1 MRIRR
6 LSEGLVNR
14 IAAGEVVE
22 RPASV
27 VKELVENALD
37 AGARHIDVVFH
48 GGGKTLIRVS
58 DDGSG
63 MDAEELDLAVE
74 RHATSKLAD
83 EALIRITTLGFRGEA
98 LPSIGAVA
106 RLRIVSR
113 PQGGPNAHEIC
124 VEAGVKDQVRPAAR
138 RRGSEVEVRDL
149 FHAVP
154 ARLKFLKAERS
165 ETAEAADVVRRLAM
179 AHPEAAFTFT
189 AAGGQLVDL
198 AQQSMAQRI
207 GEIMGRE
214 FMASAVTL
222 DEEREGLRLTGHA
235 GLPTYHRPQASHL
248 YLFVN
253 GRPVRD
259 RLMAG
264 AVRGAYADL
273 MMRGRYPAAALFI
286 SCPPEMVDV
295 NVHPAKAE
303 VRFRDAGLVR
313 SLIIGSIRRA
323 IVAAGPRSTARLTV
337 GTLGAMRPMVMA
349 AGEARRGAALLA
361 SAPLVGVAEEPE
373 PFLGFGEPA
382 ADHASRLAPPEDSF
396 VDRPLGAARAQL
408 HDTYI
413 LAQTRG
419 GMVIVDAHAAHER
432 LTLEK
437 LKAEHAARG
446 IVRQPLL
453 VPEVVDLDPFAAECL
468 AGDAALVAE
477 AGLVLE
483 RFGPGAVIVREVPAV
498 LAGRGIA
505 DLVKDLA
512 SDSMAGEQGRAL
524 AERLDRVFATVACH
538 GSVRAGRRL
547 HIAEMDALLREMEST
562 PNSGQCNHGRPTFV
576 ELKLGDLDRLF
587 GRK

>member
-6 LSEGLVNR
+6 LSEGIVNR

-37 AGARHIDVVFH
+37 AGARHIDIVFH
-48 GGGKTLIRVS
+48 GGGRTLIRVS

-63 MDAEELDLAVE
+63 MDADELDLAVE

-113 PQGGPNAHEIC
+113 RDGQSNGHEIC
-124 VEAGVKDQVRPAAR
+124 LEAGVKDQVRPAAR
-138 RRGSEVEVRDL
+138 GRGSEVEVRDL

-165 ETAEAADVVRRLAM
+165 ETAEAAETVRRLAM
-179 AHPEAAFTFT
+179 AHPEVAFTFN

-198 AQQSMAQRI
+198 VRQSAEQRI
-207 GEIMGRE
+207 GEIMGRD
-214 FMASAVTL
+214 FLASAVAL
-222 DEEREGLRLTGHA
+222 DQERDGVRLEGYA

-248 YLFVN
+248 HLFVN

-259 RLMAG
+259 RLMAS

-273 MMRGRYPAAALFI
+273 MMRGRHPAAALFI
-286 SCPPEMVDV
+286 LCPPEMVDV

-303 VRFRDAGLVR
+303 VRFRDPALVR
-313 SLIIGSIRRA
+313 SLIIGSVRHA
-323 IVAAGPRSTARLTV
+323 IAAAGPRSTSRLAA
-337 GTLGAMRPMVMA
+337 GAFGAMRPMGMA
-349 AGEARRGAALLA
+349 IEARHGTAILA
-361 SAPLVGVAEEPE
+361 SAPLPGLAEEQQ
-373 PFLGFGEPA
+373 PFIGFQEPA
-382 ADHASRLAPPEDSF
+382 ADHGPPLAPPEEAS

-413 LAQTRG
+413 LAQTRAG
-419 GMVIVDAHAAHER
+419 LVIVDAHAAHER
-432 LTLEK
+432 LTLER
-437 LKAEHAARG
+437 LKAEQAARAV
-446 IVRQPLL
+446 VRQPLL
-453 VPEVVDLDPFAAECL
+453 VPEVVDLEPLAAECL
-468 AGDAALVAE
+468 ARDAGMLAE
-477 AGLVLE
+477 AGLALE
-483 RFGPGAVIVREVPAV
+483 RFGRGAVIVREVPAA

-505 DLVKDLA
+505 DLVRDLA
-512 SDSMAGEQGRAL
+512 SDSMAGEEGRSL
-524 AERLDRVFATVACH
+524 TERLDRVLATIACH

-547 HIAEMDALLREMEST
+547 HLSEMDALLREMEVT

-576 ELKLGDLDRLF
+576 ELKLSDLERLF

>member
-6 LSEGLVNR
+6 LSEGIVNR

-37 AGARHIDVVFH
+37 AGARHIDIVFH
-48 GGGKTLIRVS
+48 GGGRTLIRVS

-63 MDAEELDLAVE
+63 MDADELDLAVE

-113 PQGGPNAHEIC
+113 RDGQSNGHEIC
-124 VEAGVKDQVRPAAR
+124 LEAGVKDQVRPAAR
-138 RRGSEVEVRDL
+138 GRGSEVEVRDL
-149 FHAVP
+149 FHVVP

-165 ETAEAADVVRRLAM
+165 ETAEAAETVRRLAM
-179 AHPEAAFTFT
+179 AHPEVAFTFN

-198 AQQSMAQRI
+198 VRQTAEQRI
-207 GEIMGRE
+207 GEIMGRD
-214 FMASAVTL
+214 FLASAVAL
-222 DEEREGLRLTGHA
+222 DQERDGVRLEGYA

-248 YLFVN
+248 HLFVN

-259 RLMAG
+259 RLMAS

-273 MMRGRYPAAALFI
+273 MMRGRHPAAALFI
-286 SCPPEMVDV
+286 LCPPEMVDV

-303 VRFRDAGLVR
+303 VRFRDPALVR
-313 SLIIGSIRRA
+313 SLIIGSVRHA
-323 IVAAGPRSTARLTV
+323 IAASGPRSTSRLAA
-337 GTLGAMRPMVMA
+337 GAFGAMRPMGMA
-349 AGEARRGAALLA
+349 IEARHGTAILA
-361 SAPLVGVAEEPE
+361 SAPLPGLAEEQQ
-373 PFLGFGEPA
+373 PFIGFQEPA
-382 ADHASRLAPPEDSF
+382 ADHGPPLAPPEEAS

-413 LAQTRG
+413 LAQTRAG
-419 GMVIVDAHAAHER
+419 LVIVDAHAAHER
-432 LTLEK
+432 LTLER
-437 LKAEHAARG
+437 LKAEQAARG
-446 IVRQPLL
+446 VVRQPLL
-453 VPEVVDLDPFAAECL
+453 VPEVVDLEPLAAECL
-468 AGDAALVAE
+468 ARDAGILAE
-477 AGLVLE
+477 AGLALE
-483 RFGPGAVIVREVPAV
+483 RFGRGAVIVREVPAA

-505 DLVKDLA
+505 DLVRDLA
-512 SDSMAGEQGRAL
+512 SDSMAGEEGRSL
-524 AERLDRVFATVACH
+524 TERLDRVLATIACH

-547 HIAEMDALLREMEST
+547 HLSEMDALLREMEVT

-576 ELKLGDLDRLF
+576 ELKLSDLERLF

>member
-6 LSEGLVNR
+6 LSEGIVNR

-22 RPASV
+22 GPASV

-37 AGARHIDVVFH
+37 AGARHIDIVFH
-48 GGGKTLIRVS
+48 GGGRTLIRVS

-63 MDAEELDLAVE
+63 MDADELDLAVE

-113 PQGGPNAHEIC
+113 RDGQPNGHEIC
-124 VEAGVKDQVRPAAR
+124 LEAGVKDQVRPAAR
-138 RRGSEVEVRDL
+138 GRGSEVEVRDL
-149 FHAVP
+149 FHVVP

-165 ETAEAADVVRRLAM
+165 ETAEAAETVRRLAM
-179 AHPEAAFTFT
+179 AHPEVAFTFN

-198 AQQSMAQRI
+198 VRQSAEQRI
-207 GEIMGRE
+207 GEIMGRD
-214 FMASAVTL
+214 FLASAVAL
-222 DEEREGLRLTGHA
+222 DQERDGVRLEGYA

-248 YLFVN
+248 HLFVN

-259 RLMAG
+259 RLMAS

-273 MMRGRYPAAALFI
+273 MMRGRHPAAALFI
-286 SCPPEMVDV
+286 LCPPEMVDV

-303 VRFRDAGLVR
+303 VRFRDPALVR
-313 SLIIGSIRRA
+313 SLIIGSVRHA
-323 IVAAGPRSTARLTV
+323 IAAAGPRSTSRLAA
-337 GTLGAMRPMVMA
+337 GAFGAMRPMGMA
-349 AGEARRGAALLA
+349 IEARHGTAILA
-361 SAPLVGVAEEPE
+361 SAPLPGLAEEQQ
-373 PFLGFGEPA
+373 PFIGFQEPA
-382 ADHASRLAPPEDSF
+382 ADHGPPFAPPEEAS

-413 LAQTRG
+413 LAQTRAG
-419 GMVIVDAHAAHER
+419 LVIVDAHAAHER
-432 LTLEK
+432 LTLER
-437 LKAEHAARG
+437 LKAEQAARG
-446 IVRQPLL
+446 VVRQPLL
-453 VPEVVDLDPFAAECL
+453 VPEVVDLEPLAAECL
-468 AGDAALVAE
+468 ARDAGILAE
-477 AGLVLE
+477 AGLALE
-483 RFGPGAVIVREVPAV
+483 RFGRGAVIVREVPAA

-505 DLVKDLA
+505 DLVRDLA
-512 SDSMAGEQGRAL
+512 SDSMAGEEGRSL
-524 AERLDRVFATVACH
+524 TERLDRVLATIACH

-547 HIAEMDALLREMEST
+547 HLSEMDALLREMEVT

-576 ELKLGDLDRLF
+576 ELKLSDLERLF

>member
-6 LSEGLVNR
+6 LSEGIVNR

-37 AGARHIDVVFH
+37 AGARHIDIVFH
-48 GGGKTLIRVS
+48 GGGRTLIRVS

-63 MDAEELDLAVE
+63 MDADELDLAVE

-113 PQGGPNAHEIC
+113 RDGQSNGHEIC
-124 VEAGVKDQVRPAAR
+124 LEAGVKDQVRPAAR
-138 RRGSEVEVRDL
+138 GRGSEVEVRDL
-149 FHAVP
+149 FHVVP

-165 ETAEAADVVRRLAM
+165 ETAEAAETVRRLAM
-179 AHPEAAFTFT
+179 AHPEVAFTFN
-189 AAGGQLVDL
+189 AAGGQLVNL
-198 AQQSMAQRI
+198 VRQTAEQRI
-207 GEIMGRE
+207 GEIMGRD
-214 FMASAVTL
+214 FLASAVAL
-222 DEEREGLRLTGHA
+222 DQERDGVRLEGYA

-248 YLFVN
+248 HLFVN

-259 RLMAG
+259 RLMAS

-273 MMRGRYPAAALFI
+273 MMRGRHPAAALFI
-286 SCPPEMVDV
+286 LCPPEMVDV

-303 VRFRDAGLVR
+303 VRFRDPALVR
-313 SLIIGSIRRA
+313 SLIIGSVRHA
-323 IVAAGPRSTARLTV
+323 IAAAGPRSTSRLSA
-337 GTLGAMRPMVMA
+337 GAFGAMRPIGMA
-349 AGEARRGAALLA
+349 IEARHGTAILA
-361 SAPLVGVAEEPE
+361 SAPLPGLAEEQQ
-373 PFLGFGEPA
+373 PFIGFQEPA
-382 ADHASRLAPPEDSF
+382 ADHGPHLAPPEEAS

-413 LAQTRG
+413 LAQTRAG
-419 GMVIVDAHAAHER
+419 LVIVDAHAAHER
-432 LTLEK
+432 LTLER
-437 LKAEHAARG
+437 LKAEQAARG
-446 IVRQPLL
+446 VVRQPLL
-453 VPEVVDLDPFAAECL
+453 VPEVVDLEPLAAECL
-468 AGDAALVAE
+468 ARDAGMLAE
-477 AGLVLE
+477 AGLALE
-483 RFGPGAVIVREVPAV
+483 RFGRGAVIVREVPAA

-505 DLVKDLA
+505 DLVRDLA
-512 SDSMAGEQGRAL
+512 SDSMAGEEGRSL
-524 AERLDRVFATVACH
+524 TERLDRVLATIACH

-547 HIAEMDALLREMEST
+547 HLSEMDALLREMEVT

-576 ELKLGDLDRLF
+576 ELKLSDLERLF

>member
-6 LSEGLVNR
+6 LSEGIVNR

-37 AGARHIDVVFH
+37 AGARHIDIVFH
-48 GGGKTLIRVS
+48 GGGRTLIRVS

-63 MDAEELDLAVE
+63 MDADELDLAVE

-113 PQGGPNAHEIC
+113 RDGQSNGHEIC
-124 VEAGVKDQVRPAAR
+124 LEAGVKDQVRPAAR
-138 RRGSEVEVRDL
+138 GRGSEVEVRDL
-149 FHAVP
+149 FHVVP

-165 ETAEAADVVRRLAM
+165 ETAEAAETVRRLAM
-179 AHPEAAFTFT
+179 AHPEVAFTFN

-198 AQQSMAQRI
+198 VRQTAEQRI
-207 GEIMGRE
+207 GEIMGRD
-214 FMASAVTL
+214 FLASAVAL
-222 DEEREGLRLTGHA
+222 NQERDGVRLEGYA

-248 YLFVN
+248 HLFVN

-259 RLMAG
+259 RLMAS

-273 MMRGRYPAAALFI
+273 MMRGRHPAAALFI
-286 SCPPEMVDV
+286 LCPPEMVDV

-303 VRFRDAGLVR
+303 VRFRDPALVR
-313 SLIIGSIRRA
+313 SLIIGSVRHA
-323 IVAAGPRSTARLTV
+323 IAAAGPRSTSRLAA
-337 GTLGAMRPMVMA
+337 GAFGAMRPMGMA
-349 AGEARRGAALLA
+349 IEARHGTAILA
-361 SAPLVGVAEEPE
+361 SAPLPGLAEEQQ
-373 PFLGFGEPA
+373 PFIGFQEPA
-382 ADHASRLAPPEDSF
+382 ADHGPPLAPPEEAS

-413 LAQTRG
+413 LAQTRAG
-419 GMVIVDAHAAHER
+419 LVIVDAHAAHER
-432 LTLEK
+432 LTLER
-437 LKAEHAARG
+437 LKAEQAARG
-446 IVRQPLL
+446 VVRQPLL
-453 VPEVVDLDPFAAECL
+453 VPEVVDLEPLAAECL
-468 AGDAALVAE
+468 ARDAGILAE
-477 AGLVLE
+477 AGLALE
-483 RFGPGAVIVREVPAV
+483 RFGRGAVIVREVPAA

-505 DLVKDLA
+505 DLVRDLA
-512 SDSMAGEQGRAL
+512 SDSMAGEEGRSL
-524 AERLDRVFATVACH
+524 TERLDRVLATIACH

-547 HIAEMDALLREMEST
+547 HLSEMDALLREMEVT

-576 ELKLGDLDRLF
+576 ELKLSDLERLF

>member
-6 LSEGLVNR
+6 LSEGIVNR

-37 AGARHIDVVFH
+37 AGARHIDIVFH
-48 GGGKTLIRVS
+48 GGGRTLIRVS

-63 MDAEELDLAVE
+63 MDADELDLAVE

-113 PQGGPNAHEIC
+113 RDGQSNGHEIC
-124 VEAGVKDQVRPAAR
+124 LEAGVKDQVRPAAR
-138 RRGSEVEVRDL
+138 GRGSEVEVRDL
-149 FHAVP
+149 FHVVP

-165 ETAEAADVVRRLAM
+165 ETAEAAETVRRLAM
-179 AHPEAAFTFT
+179 AHPEVAFTFN

-198 AQQSMAQRI
+198 VRQTAEQRI
-207 GEIMGRE
+207 GEIMGRD
-214 FMASAVTL
+214 FLASAVAL
-222 DEEREGLRLTGHA
+222 NQERDGVRLEGYA

-248 YLFVN
+248 HLFVN

-259 RLMAG
+259 RLMAS

-273 MMRGRYPAAALFI
+273 MMRGRHPAAALFI
-286 SCPPEMVDV
+286 LCPPEMVDV

-303 VRFRDAGLVR
+303 VRFRDPALVR
-313 SLIIGSIRRA
+313 SLIIGSVRHA
-323 IVAAGPRSTARLTV
+323 IAASGPRSTSRLAA
-337 GTLGAMRPMVMA
+337 GAFGAMRPMGMA
-349 AGEARRGAALLA
+349 IEARHGTAILA
-361 SAPLVGVAEEPE
+361 SAPLPGLAEEQQ
-373 PFLGFGEPA
+373 PFIGFQEPA
-382 ADHASRLAPPEDSF
+382 ADHGPPLAPPEEAS

-413 LAQTRG
+413 LAQTRAG
-419 GMVIVDAHAAHER
+419 LVIVDAHAAHER
-432 LTLEK
+432 LTLER
-437 LKAEHAARG
+437 LKAEQAARG
-446 IVRQPLL
+446 VVRQPLL
-453 VPEVVDLDPFAAECL
+453 VPEVVDLEPLAAECL
-468 AGDAALVAE
+468 ARDVGILAE
-477 AGLVLE
+477 AGLALE
-483 RFGPGAVIVREVPAV
+483 RFGRGAVIVREVPAA

-505 DLVKDLA
+505 DLVRDLA
-512 SDSMAGEQGRAL
+512 SDSMAGEEGRSL
-524 AERLDRVFATVACH
+524 TERLDRVLATIACH

-547 HIAEMDALLREMEST
+547 HLSEMDALLREMEVT

-576 ELKLGDLDRLF
+576 ELKLSDLERLF

>member
-6 LSEGLVNR
+6 LSEGIVNR

-37 AGARHIDVVFH
+37 AGARHIDIVFH
-48 GGGKTLIRVS
+48 GGGRTLIRVS

-63 MDAEELDLAVE
+63 MDADELDLAVE

-113 PQGGPNAHEIC
+113 RDGQSNGHQIC
-124 VEAGVKDQVRPAAR
+124 LEAGVKDQVRPAAR
-138 RRGSEVEVRDL
+138 GRGSEVEVRDL
-149 FHAVP
+149 FHVVP

-165 ETAEAADVVRRLAM
+165 ETAEAAETVRRLAM
-179 AHPEAAFTFT
+179 AHPEVAFTFN

-198 AQQSMAQRI
+198 VRQSAEQRI
-207 GEIMGRE
+207 GEIMGRD
-214 FMASAVTL
+214 FLASAVAL
-222 DEEREGLRLTGHA
+222 DQERDGVRLEGYA

-248 YLFVN
+248 HLFVN

-259 RLMAG
+259 RLMAS

-273 MMRGRYPAAALFI
+273 MMRGRHPAAALFI
-286 SCPPEMVDV
+286 LCPPEMVDV

-303 VRFRDAGLVR
+303 VRFRDPALVR
-313 SLIIGSIRRA
+313 SLIIGSVRHA
-323 IVAAGPRSTARLTV
+323 IAAAGPRSTSRLAA
-337 GTLGAMRPMVMA
+337 GAFGAMRPMGMA
-349 AGEARRGAALLA
+349 IEARHGTAILA
-361 SAPLVGVAEEPE
+361 SAPLPGLAEEQQ
-373 PFLGFGEPA
+373 PFIGFQEPA
-382 ADHASRLAPPEDSF
+382 ADHGPPLAPPEEAS

-413 LAQTRG
+413 LAQTRAG
-419 GMVIVDAHAAHER
+419 LVIVDTHAAHER
-432 LTLEK
+432 LTLER
-437 LKAEHAARG
+437 LKAEQAARG
-446 IVRQPLL
+446 VVRQPLL
-453 VPEVVDLDPFAAECL
+453 VPEVVDLEPLAAECL
-468 AGDAALVAE
+468 ARDAGILAE
-477 AGLVLE
+477 AGLALE
-483 RFGPGAVIVREVPAV
+483 RFGRGAVIVREVPAA

-505 DLVKDLA
+505 DLVRDLA
-512 SDSMAGEQGRAL
+512 SDSMAGEEGRSL
-524 AERLDRVFATVACH
+524 TERLDRVLATIACH

-547 HIAEMDALLREMEST
+547 HLSEMDALLREMEVT

-576 ELKLGDLDRLF
+576 ELKLSDLERLF

>member
-6 LSEGLVNR
+6 LSEGIVNR

-37 AGARHIDVVFH
+37 AGARHIDIVFH
-48 GGGKTLIRVS
+48 GGGRTLIRVS

-63 MDAEELDLAVE
+63 MDADELDLAVE

-113 PQGGPNAHEIC
+113 RDGQPNGHEIC
-124 VEAGVKDQVRPAAR
+124 LEAGVKDQVRPAAR
-138 RRGSEVEVRDL
+138 GRGSEVEVRDL
-149 FHAVP
+149 FHVVP

-165 ETAEAADVVRRLAM
+165 ETAEAAETVRRLAM
-179 AHPEAAFTFT
+179 AHPEVAFTFN

-198 AQQSMAQRI
+198 VRQSAEQRI
-207 GEIMGRE
+207 GEIMGRD
-214 FMASAVTL
+214 FLVSAVAL
-222 DEEREGLRLTGHA
+222 DQERDGVRLEGYA

-248 YLFVN
+248 HLFVN

-259 RLMAG
+259 RLMAS

-273 MMRGRYPAAALFI
+273 MMRGRHPAAALFI
-286 SCPPEMVDV
+286 LCPPEMVDV

-303 VRFRDAGLVR
+303 VRFRDPALVR
-313 SLIIGSIRRA
+313 SLIIGSVRHA
-323 IVAAGPRSTARLTV
+323 IAAAGPRSTSRLAA
-337 GTLGAMRPMVMA
+337 GAFGAMRPMGMA
-349 AGEARRGAALLA
+349 IEARHGTAILA
-361 SAPLVGVAEEPE
+361 SAPLPGLAEEQQ
-373 PFLGFGEPA
+373 PFIGFQEPA
-382 ADHASRLAPPEDSF
+382 ADHGPPFAPPEEASL
-396 VDRPLGAARAQL
+396 DRPLGAARAQL

-413 LAQTRG
+413 LAQTRAG
-419 GMVIVDAHAAHER
+419 LVIVDAHAAHER
-432 LTLEK
+432 LTLER
-437 LKAEHAARG
+437 LKAEQAARG
-446 IVRQPLL
+446 VVRQPLL
-453 VPEVVDLDPFAAECL
+453 VPEVVDLEPLAAECL
-468 AGDAALVAE
+468 ARDAGILAE
-477 AGLVLE
+477 AGLALE
-483 RFGPGAVIVREVPAV
+483 RFGRGAVIVREVPAA

-505 DLVKDLA
+505 DLVRDLA
-512 SDSMAGEQGRAL
+512 SDSMAGEEGRSL
-524 AERLDRVFATVACH
+524 TERLDRVLATIACH

-547 HIAEMDALLREMEST
+547 HLSEMDALLREMEVT

-576 ELKLGDLDRLF
+576 ELKLSDLERLF

>member
-6 LSEGLVNR
+6 LSEGIVNR

-37 AGARHIDVVFH
+37 AGARHIDIVFH
-48 GGGKTLIRVS
+48 GGGRTLIRVS

-63 MDAEELDLAVE
+63 MDADELDLAVE

-113 PQGGPNAHEIC
+113 RDGQSNGHEIC
-124 VEAGVKDQVRPAAR
+124 LEAGVKDQVRPAAR
-138 RRGSEVEVRDL
+138 GRGSEVEVRDL
-149 FHAVP
+149 FHVVP

-165 ETAEAADVVRRLAM
+165 ETAEAAETVRRLAM
-179 AHPEAAFTFT
+179 AHPEVAFTFN

-198 AQQSMAQRI
+198 VRQSAEQRI
-207 GEIMGRE
+207 GEIMGRD
-214 FMASAVTL
+214 FLASAVAL
-222 DEEREGLRLTGHA
+222 DQERDGVRLEGYA

-248 YLFVN
+248 HLFVN

-259 RLMAG
+259 RLMAS

-273 MMRGRYPAAALFI
+273 MMRGRHPAAALFI
-286 SCPPEMVDV
+286 LCPPEMVDV

-303 VRFRDAGLVR
+303 VRFRDPALVR
-313 SLIIGSIRRA
+313 SLIIGSVRHA
-323 IVAAGPRSTARLTV
+323 IAAAGPRSTSRLAA
-337 GTLGAMRPMVMA
+337 GAFGAMRPMGMA
-349 AGEARRGAALLA
+349 IEARHGTAILA
-361 SAPLVGVAEEPE
+361 SAPLPGLAEEQQ
-373 PFLGFGEPA
+373 PFIGFQEPA
-382 ADHASRLAPPEDSF
+382 ADHGPPFAPPEEAS

-413 LAQTRG
+413 LAQTRAG
-419 GMVIVDAHAAHER
+419 LVIVDAHAAHER
-432 LTLEK
+432 LTLER
-437 LKAEHAARG
+437 LKAEQAARG
-446 IVRQPLL
+446 VVRQPLL
-453 VPEVVDLDPFAAECL
+453 VPEVVDLEPLAAECL
-468 AGDAALVAE
+468 ARDAGILAE
-477 AGLVLE
+477 AGLALE
-483 RFGPGAVIVREVPAV
+483 RFGRGAVIVREVPAA

-505 DLVKDLA
+505 DLVRDLA
-512 SDSMAGEQGRAL
+512 SDSMAGEEGRSL
-524 AERLDRVFATVACH
+524 TERLDRVLATIACH

-547 HIAEMDALLREMEST
+547 HLSEMDALLREMEVT

-576 ELKLGDLDRLF
+576 ELKLSDLERLF

>member
-6 LSEGLVNR
+6 LSEGIVNR

-37 AGARHIDVVFH
+37 ASARHIDIVFH

-63 MDAEELDLAVE
+63 MDADELDLAVE

-113 PQGGPNAHEIC
+113 PEGAANGHEIRL
-124 VEAGVKDQVRPAAR
+124 EAGVKDPVRPAAR
-138 RRGSEVEVRDL
+138 GRGSEVEVRDL

-179 AHPEAAFTFT
+179 AHPDVAFTFT

-198 AQQSMAQRI
+198 APQSLEQRI

-214 FMASAVTL
+214 FMASAVAL
-222 DEEREGLRLTGHA
+222 EQQREGLRLTGHA

-286 SCPPEMVDV
+286 SCSPEMVDV

-303 VRFRDAGLVR
+303 VRFRDPGLVR
-313 SLIIGSIRRA
+313 SLIVGAIRQA
-323 IVAAGPRSTARLTV
+323 IAAAGPRSTARLAA
-337 GTLGAMRPMVMA
+337 GTLGAMRPMAMA
-349 AGEARRGAALLA
+349 AEARHGAALLG
-361 SAPLVGVAEEPE
+361 SAPIFGLAEEPE
-373 PFLGFGEPA
+373 PFIGFQEPA
-382 ADHASRLAPPEDSF
+382 ADRGSLLAPPEESCL
-396 VDRPLGAARAQL
+396 DRPLGAARAQL

-432 LTLEK
+432 LTLER
-437 LKAEHAARG
+437 LKAERVARG
-446 IVRQPLL
+446 IARQPLL
-453 VPEVVDLDPFAAECL
+453 VPEVVDLDPLAAESL
-468 AGDAALVAE
+468 AGDAALLAE

-483 RFGPGAVIVREVPAV
+483 RFGPGAVIVREVPAA
-498 LAGRGIA
+498 LAGRGIG

-512 SDSMAGEQGRAL
+512 SDSMAGEEGRAL
-524 AERLDRVFATVACH
+524 GERLDRVLATMACH

-547 HIAEMDALLREMEST
+547 HLAEMDALLREMEST

-576 ELKLGDLDRLF
+576 ELKLSDLERLF

>member
-6 LSEGLVNR
+6 LSEGIVNR

-37 AGARHIDVVFH
+37 AGARHIDIVFH
-48 GGGKTLIRVS
+48 GGGRTLIRVS

-63 MDAEELDLAVE
+63 MDADELDLAVE

-113 PQGGPNAHEIC
+113 RDGQSNGHEIC
-124 VEAGVKDQVRPAAR
+124 LEAGVKDQVRPAAR
-138 RRGSEVEVRDL
+138 GRGSEVEVRDL
-149 FHAVP
+149 FHVVP

-165 ETAEAADVVRRLAM
+165 ETAEAAETVRRLAM
-179 AHPEAAFTFT
+179 AHPEVAFTFN

-198 AQQSMAQRI
+198 VRQSAEQRI
-207 GEIMGRE
+207 GEIMGRD
-214 FMASAVTL
+214 FLASAVAL
-222 DEEREGLRLTGHA
+222 DQERDGVRLEGYA

-248 YLFVN
+248 HLFVN

-259 RLMAG
+259 RLMAS

-273 MMRGRYPAAALFI
+273 MMRGRHPAAALFI
-286 SCPPEMVDV
+286 LCPPEMVDV

-303 VRFRDAGLVR
+303 VRFRDPALVR
-313 SLIIGSIRRA
+313 SLIIGSVRHA
-323 IVAAGPRSTARLTV
+323 IAAAGPRSTSRLAA
-337 GTLGAMRPMVMA
+337 GAFGAMRPMGMA
-349 AGEARRGAALLA
+349 IEARHGTAILA
-361 SAPLVGVAEEPE
+361 SAPLPGLAEEQQ
-373 PFLGFGEPA
+373 PFIGFQEPA
-382 ADHASRLAPPEDSF
+382 ADHGPPLAPPEEAS

-413 LAQTRG
+413 LAQTRAG
-419 GMVIVDAHAAHER
+419 LVIVDAHAAHER
-432 LTLEK
+432 LTLER
-437 LKAEHAARG
+437 LKAEQAARG
-446 IVRQPLL
+446 VVRQPLL
-453 VPEVVDLDPFAAECL
+453 VPEVVDLEPLAAECL
-468 AGDAALVAE
+468 ARDAGMLAE
-477 AGLVLE
+477 AGLALE
-483 RFGPGAVIVREVPAV
+483 RFGRGAVIVREVPAA

-505 DLVKDLA
+505 DLVRDLA
-512 SDSMAGEQGRAL
+512 SDSMAGEEGRSL
-524 AERLDRVFATVACH
+524 TERLDRVLATIACH

-547 HIAEMDALLREMEST
+547 HLSEMDALLREMEVT

-576 ELKLGDLDRLF
+576 ELKLSDLERLF

>member
-6 LSEGLVNR
+6 LSEGIVNR

-48 GGGKTLIRVS
+48 GGGRTLIRVS

-63 MDAEELDLAVE
+63 MDADELDLAVE

-113 PQGGPNAHEIC
+113 RDGQPNGHEIC
-124 VEAGVKDQVRPAAR
+124 LEAGVKDQVRPAAR
-138 RRGSEVEVRDL
+138 GRGSEVEVRDL
-149 FHAVP
+149 FHVVP

-165 ETAEAADVVRRLAM
+165 ETAEAAETVRRLAM
-179 AHPEAAFTFT
+179 AHPEVAFTFN

-198 AQQSMAQRI
+198 VRQSAEQRI
-207 GEIMGRE
+207 GEIMGRD
-214 FMASAVTL
+214 FLASAVAF
-222 DEEREGLRLTGHA
+222 DQERDGVRLEGYA

-248 YLFVN
+248 HLFVN

-259 RLMAG
+259 RLMAS

-273 MMRGRYPAAALFI
+273 MMRGRHPAAALFI
-286 SCPPEMVDV
+286 LCPPEMVDV

-303 VRFRDAGLVR
+303 VRFRDPALVR
-313 SLIIGSIRRA
+313 SLIIGSVRHA
-323 IVAAGPRSTARLTV
+323 IAAAGPRSTSRLAA
-337 GTLGAMRPMVMA
+337 GAFGAMRPMGMA
-349 AGEARRGAALLA
+349 IEARHGTAILA
-361 SAPLVGVAEEPE
+361 SAPLPGLAEEQQ
-373 PFLGFGEPA
+373 PFIGFQEPA
-382 ADHASRLAPPEDSF
+382 ADHGPPFAPPEEAS

-413 LAQTRG
+413 LAQTRAG
-419 GMVIVDAHAAHER
+419 LVIVDAHAAHER
-432 LTLEK
+432 LTLER
-437 LKAEHAARG
+437 LKAEQAARG
-446 IVRQPLL
+446 VVRQPLL
-453 VPEVVDLDPFAAECL
+453 VPEVVDLEPLAAECL
-468 AGDAALVAE
+468 ARDAGMLAE
-477 AGLVLE
+477 AGLALE
-483 RFGPGAVIVREVPAV
+483 RFGRGAVIVREVPAA

-505 DLVKDLA
+505 DLVRDLA
-512 SDSMAGEQGRAL
+512 SDSMAGEEGRSL
-524 AERLDRVFATVACH
+524 TERLDRVLATIACH

-547 HIAEMDALLREMEST
+547 HLSEMDALLREMEVT

-576 ELKLGDLDRLF
+576 ELKLSDLERLF

>member
-6 LSEGLVNR
+6 LSEGIVNR

-58 DDGSG
+58 DDGGG

-74 RHATSKLAD
+74 RHATSKLGD

-113 PQGGPNAHEIC
+113 RDGEPNGHEIR
-124 VEAGVKDQVRPAAR
+124 VEAGVKDRVRPAAR
-138 RRGSEVEVRDL
+138 GRGSEVEVRDL

-179 AHPEAAFTFT
+179 AHSEVAFTFS

-198 AQQSMAQRI
+198 ARQSRERRI
-207 GEIMGRE
+207 GEIMGRD
-214 FMASAVTL
+214 FMASAVAL
-222 DEEREGLRLTGHA
+222 DQERDGVRLSGHA

-273 MMRGRYPAAALFI
+273 MMRGRHPAAALFI
-286 SCPPEMVDV
+286 DCPPEMVDV

-303 VRFRDAGLVR
+303 VRFRDPVLVR
-313 SLIIGSIRRA
+313 SLIIGTLRQA
-323 IVAAGPRSTARLTV
+323 IAAAGPRSTSRLAT
-337 GTLGAMRPMVMA
+337 GALGAMRPMAMA
-349 AGEARRGAALLA
+349 VEARFGTALLA
-361 SAPLVGVAEEPE
+361 SAPLRGLAEEPE
-373 PFLGFGEPA
+373 PFIGFQEPA
-382 ADHASRLAPPEDSF
+382 PDHGSRLAPPEEAF

-413 LAQTRG
+413 LAQTRA

-446 IVRQPLL
+446 IARQALL
-453 VPEVVDLDPFAAECL
+453 VPEVVDLEPFAAECL
-468 AGDAALVAE
+468 ARDAAMLAE
-477 AGLVLE
+477 TGLVLE
-483 RFGPGAVIVREVPAV
+483 RFGTGAVIVREVPAA
-498 LAGRGIA
+498 LAGRRIA
-505 DLVKDLA
+505 ELVKDLA
-512 SDSMAGEQGRAL
+512 SDSMAGEEGRSL
-524 AERLDRVFATVACH
+524 TERLDRVLATIACH

-547 HIAEMDALLREMEST
+547 HISEMDALLREMEIT
-562 PNSGQCNHGRPTFV
+562 PNSGQCNHGRPTFI
-576 ELKLGDLDRLF
+576 ELKLGDLERLF